1 MPGGRRFVMK
11 RTVPVAAFALVAAGL
26 ISPVFAADDHK
37 MLRPNDV
44 KWSPAPPVLPK
55 GAEASVLHGDPT
67 KEGFFAMRLK
77 FPAGY
82 RVPAHTHPVQEVVT
96 VISGNF
102 KLGMG
107 PDADRSKAQDMPAG
121 SLFAFSPGMPHFAYT
136 DEETVVQ
143 ITTNGPWGLNYVHA
157 KDDPRQ
163 KTQ

>member
-1 MPGGRRFVMK
+1 ME
-11 RTVPVAAFALVAAGL
+11 RTVLIATFAFAAASF

-37 MLRPNDV
+37 MVKPNDV

-55 GAEASVLHGDPT
+55 GAEVSVLHGDPT
-67 KEGFFAMRLK
+67 KAELFAMRLK

-82 RVPAHTHPVQEVVT
+82 EIPAHSHPVNEVVT

-107 PDADRSKAQDMPAG
+107 PDAAKSKALDMPAG
-121 SLFAFSPGMPHFAYT
+121 SLFVFAPGVPHFAYT
-136 DEETVVQ
+136 DDETVVQ
-143 ITTNGPWGLNYVHA
+143 ITTNGPWGLTYVNQ